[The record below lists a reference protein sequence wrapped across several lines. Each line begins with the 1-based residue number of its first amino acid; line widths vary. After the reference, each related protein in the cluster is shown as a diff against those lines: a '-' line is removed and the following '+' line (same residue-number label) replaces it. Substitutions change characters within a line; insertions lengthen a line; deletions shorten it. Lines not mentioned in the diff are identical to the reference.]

1 METPSK
7 VQTGQRDRQHQGDRE
22 PKRSSMLLRRV
33 LIPSL
38 FLFLLMACSHH
49 NPQEHQ
55 TFYANEID
63 LQQKWLPF
71 LEDGIRKEVVESR
84 LGRPFLRYEDG
95 RIWTYT
101 MHLEE
106 GLLEPAPWGPYCL
119 VLVFDEIDIL
129 EKHSLLRFRR

>member
-1 METPSK
+1 
-7 VQTGQRDRQHQGDRE
+7 
-22 PKRSSMLLRRV
+22 MLLRRV
-33 LIPSL
+33 LVSFL
-38 FLFLLMACSHH
+38 FLFLLMACSHQKPPKPH
-49 NPQEHQ
+49 M
-55 TFYANEID
+55 FYVNEIE

-84 LGRPFLRYEDG
+84 LGRPLLRYEDG

-106 GLLEPAPWGPYCL
+106 GLLEPAPWGPYSL

-129 EKHSLLRFRR
+129 KKHSLLRFRR